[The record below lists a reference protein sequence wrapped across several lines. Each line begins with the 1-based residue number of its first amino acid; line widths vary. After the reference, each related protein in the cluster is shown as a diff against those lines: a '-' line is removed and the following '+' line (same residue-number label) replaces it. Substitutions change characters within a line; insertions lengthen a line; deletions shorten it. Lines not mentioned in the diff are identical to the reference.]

1 MKLGIAVA
9 CAAILLPGAARAAL
23 DEKLALRESQAA
35 IGRQVGDYRFRDT
48 EEREVRLASFRGKP
62 LVVSFV
68 YTGCFQV
75 CPTATRAL
83 GDAAREAEKVLG
95 PGTFNIVTIGFNL
108 PFDTPQAMK
117 EFRRKNGS
125 DNPNWKFLSPD
136 AETIAPLAADFGF
149 RYEQTTAGF
158 DHLLQASIVDAQGR
172 IYRQLYGDSFNGPQF
187 VGPLLELVRNEP
199 RPAGGVAG
207 FFEQVKLLCTVY
219 DPAAGRYRVNYAVV
233 IEILVGAS
241 VMLVGIV
248 SVAIEWRRRRR
259 LPS

>member
-1 MKLGIAVA
+1 MRLGIAVA
-9 CAAILLPGAARAAL
+9 VAAVLLPCAARAAL

-35 IGRQVGDYRFRDT
+35 IGRQLGDYRFRDT

-75 CPTATRAL
+75 CPTSTRAL
-83 GDAAREAEKVLG
+83 GDAVREAEKVIG
-95 PGTFNIVTIGFNL
+95 PGTFNVVTIGFNL

-125 DNPNWKFLSPD
+125 DDPNWKFLSPD
-136 AETIAPLAADFGF
+136 AETLVALAADFGF
-149 RYEQTTAGF
+149 RFEQTAAGF

-199 RPAGGVAG
+199 RPAGNVAA
-207 FFEQVKLLCTVY
+207 FLNQVKLLCTVY
-219 DPAAGRYRVNYAVV
+219 DPSTGRYRVNYAVL
-233 IEILVGAS
+233 IEILVGTS
-241 VMLVGIV
+241 IMVVGIV

-259 LPS
+259 MLG

>member
-1 MKLGIAVA
+1 MRLGSAVA
-9 CAAILLPGAARAAL
+9 CAALLLPCAARAAL

-35 IGRQVGDYRFRDT
+35 IGRQIGDYRLRDT

-62 LVVSFV
+62 LIVSFV

-75 CPTATRAL
+75 CPTSTRAL
-83 GDAAREAEKVLG
+83 GNAVGEAEKVLG
-95 PGTFNIVTIGFNL
+95 AGAFNVATIGFNL

-125 DNPNWKFLSPD
+125 DSANWKFLSPD
-136 AETIAPLAADFGF
+136 AATLAALAADFGF

-199 RPAGGVAG
+199 RSAGGVVG
-207 FFEQVKLLCTVY
+207 FLEQVKLLCTVY
-219 DPAAGRYRVNYAVV
+219 DPSAGRYRLNYAVL

-259 LPS
+259 LPG